1 MENSINNDNNF
12 FSKDPDETLPMHTK
26 TDNIETLIGI
36 ETDGIIE
43 ELFNSRKINKR
54 KWIFFDSVDLLYYKF
69 HKISLNRSG
78 SYIDHSD

>member
-43 ELFNSRKINKR
+43 DLFNSRRINKR
-54 KWIFFDSVDLLYYKF
+54 K
-69 HKISLNRSG
+69 
-78 SYIDHSD
+78 

>member
-12 FSKDPDETLPMHTK
+12 FSKDPDETLPMYTK

-43 ELFNSRKINKR
+43 ELFNSRRINKR
-54 KWIFFDSVDLLYYKF
+54 K
-69 HKISLNRSG
+69 
-78 SYIDHSD
+78 

>member
-12 FSKDPDETLPMHTK
+12 FSKDPDETLPMYTK

-43 ELFNSRKINKR
+43 ELFNSRRINKR
-54 KWIFFDSVDLLYYKF
+54 KWIFFW
-69 HKISLNRSG
+69 
-78 SYIDHSD
+78 